1 MPRDF
6 ARKLRRNQTPAERRL
21 WYLLRDRR
29 LGNAKFRRQVPVGP
43 YIADFLCVVSRL
55 IVEIDGGR
63 HASSTRDAVRDAWL
77 AAHGWRVVRFWNGDV
92 LGNPVGVCDA
102 ILDALTPD
110 PSPARGRGE

>member
-77 AAHGWRVVRFWNGDV
+77 AAHGWRVVRFRNGDG